1 MMNEA
6 VEIPMEVLETA
17 SLRALV
23 EAFVTREGTD
33 YGSAEVALATKVDQV
48 IAQISSGRARILWDS
63 ELESFDIRSAG

>member
-1 MMNEA
+1 MNEA
-6 VEIPMEVLETA
+6 VEIPMEALETA